1 MKKLFFCLLGVMCL
15 EAGTVRLANN
25 TSFKLRTVI
34 RAADG
39 TYLGE
44 VVVNPQQTMSWTDYF
59 GGIGTY
65 NNSQTPYTV
74 IWYCIDGSDFSVC
87 ENVSTGSTVTPLNC
101 EGTRTCKVK
110 PPESRPPLYGPP
122 TKEYLQQENPQE
134 QLQEEAT
141 PPEGSQVPE

>member
-1 MKKLFFCLLGVMCL
+1 MKKLILLCLIMVGL

-44 VVVNPQQTMSWTDYF
+44 VVVNPQQTMSWTDYL
-59 GGIGTY
+59 GGVGTY
-65 NNSQTPYTV
+65 NNSLTPYTV

-87 ENVSTGSTVTPLNC
+87 ESVPTGATVTPLNC

-110 PPESRPPLYGPP
+110 PPPSRPPLNGAP
-122 TKEYLQQENPQE
+122 TQEYLQQ
-134 QLQEEAT
+134 QEEKDAG
-141 PPEGSQVPE
+141 PPEGSITP

>member
-1 MKKLFFCLLGVMCL
+1 MKKLLLLLAAAACL

-44 VVVNPQQTMSWTDYF
+44 VVVNPQQTMSWNDYF

-87 ENVSTGSTVTPLNC
+87 EQVPTGATVTPLNC

-110 PPESRPPLYGPP
+110 PPPGRPPLQGPS
-122 TKEYLQQENPQE
+122 TKEYLMEPEQQQEQQE
-134 QLQEEAT
+134 AG
-141 PPEGSQVPE
+141 PPEGYTTP